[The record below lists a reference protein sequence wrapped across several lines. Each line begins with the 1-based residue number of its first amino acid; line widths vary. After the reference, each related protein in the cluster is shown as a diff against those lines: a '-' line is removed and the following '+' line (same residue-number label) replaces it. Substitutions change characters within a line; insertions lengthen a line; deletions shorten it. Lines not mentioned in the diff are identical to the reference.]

1 MRRCLTALS
10 SIALMAGMSLG
21 ISAPVQAADLGT
33 VTVTGSPANSVS
45 PTFLNAQVGDTF
57 TITNSSSSDVSIRGS
72 VSRIDRDARNCET
85 SGSPYCVLTRAQTSD
100 RFIVNAI
107 GSFTV
112 NIYLGG
118 GIGGL
123 VATVSL
129 SGGSQGGSSPTPI
142 VLPPVLFT
150 LGYDANGG
158 TCSVTNSGPVE
169 STAWTSVPTAEQCTR
184 PGYTLLGWNPRSD
197 GGDPLGFSPGGS
209 TQMTGDNTLYA
220 IWQAVPAAAPPTTSV
235 QKSITIFGERGKG
248 DASNRI
254 FIEGISTGLPAGT
267 DVIPYLRFPGET
279 GFTAGI
285 PTTTDADGN
294 FRWSRKT
301 GKRVAVRFR
310 TADGSVTSNQIV
322 IDAR

>member
-1 MRRCLTALS
+1 VRRILTVLS
-10 SIALMAGMSLG
+10 SVALIAGMTLG
-21 ISAPVQAADLGT
+21 VSAPVQAATDLGVVRVSGT
-33 VTVTGSPANSVS
+33 TAGSVS
-45 PTFLNAQVGDTF
+45 PTSLSAQVGDLF
-57 TITNSSSSDVSIRGS
+57 TIRNDSGATILVRGP
-72 VSRIDRDARNCET
+72 VTET
-85 SGSPYCVLTRAQTSD
+85 SVPERECSNFCQVLNGDSPTFRVDALA
-100 RFIVNAI
+100 
-107 GSFTV
+107 SFTV
-112 NIYLGG
+112 FLNLGAFG
-118 GIGGL
+118 EVLNVI
-123 VATVSL
+123 ATVSL

-158 TCSVTNSGPVE
+158 TCSVTNSGSVE
-169 STAWTSVPTAEQCTR
+169 SGSWTSVPTAEQCTR
-184 PGYTLLGWNPRSD
+184 SGYTLLGWNPRSD

-209 TQMTGDNTLYA
+209 TQVTGDNTLYA
-220 IWQAVPAAAPPTTSV
+220 IWQVIPVVAPPVTSV
-235 QKSITIFGERGKG
+235 QKSITISGERGKG
-248 DASNRI
+248 DASDRI

-285 PTTTDADGN
+285 PTTTDADGD

-322 IDAR
+322 IEAR

>member
-1 MRRCLTALS
+1 MRRSLTVLS
-10 SIALMAGMSLG
+10 SVALIVGMTLG
-21 ISAPVQAADLGT
+21 VSAPVQAADLGT
-33 VTVTGSPANSVS
+33 VTVTGTPANSVS

-57 TITNSSSSDVSIRGS
+57 RINNASGSTIAIQGPVSRLDDPRDCRNPDYCTVSIAASPRFRVDAADS
-72 VSRIDRDARNCET
+72 FAIRI
-85 SGSPYCVLTRAQTSD
+85 YV
-100 RFIVNAI
+100 
-107 GSFTV
+107 
-112 NIYLGG
+112 GG
-118 GIGGL
+118 GGFTGTLI
-123 VATVSL
+123 ATVSL